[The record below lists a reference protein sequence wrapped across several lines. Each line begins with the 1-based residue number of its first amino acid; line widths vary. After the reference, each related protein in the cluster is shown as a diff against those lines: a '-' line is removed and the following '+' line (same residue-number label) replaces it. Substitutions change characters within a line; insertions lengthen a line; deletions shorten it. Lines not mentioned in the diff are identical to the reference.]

1 MCKQGTPQV
10 LSYWKS
16 LSNEFTVPCSSHSDL
31 WTLGNFQSLLNVMFL
46 EYVLVYIA
54 PFLSLNYIIVVV
66 VVIIDRV
73 LQYSPGRPGT
83 CYVNKGSFRL
93 T

>member
-1 MCKQGTPQV
+1 
-10 LSYWKS
+10 
-16 LSNEFTVPCSSHSDL
+16 
-31 WTLGNFQSLLNVMFL
+31 MFL